1 MPPEFVRRR
10 AASAAVATRRAVR
23 LGLAPR
29 RAVVAGIAIAAGA
42 LAACTPELNPRE
54 HDNGP
59 AQPVVDRNAA
69 SAAALTEDMQL
80 LQRLVQ
86 APPAEQAEITAAAQR
101 DYETAPTPS
110 RQLRFALVLAA
121 PRHAEQDLPRAQR
134 LLRELMA
141 NPEMLLSG
149 ERALAFLELQ
159 QIDDHLT
166 LTTENRRLQDEA
178 VRTDRERLSN
188 VNHRLQA
195 ESDEN
200 TRLRKELEEAR
211 AKLDAIANIERSLNE
226 RKPNN
231 EGRLP

>member
-1 MPPEFVRRR
+1 MRTPLERITAGGVVALVGAFMTACATDMAPREPIRPPPPVVDKN
-10 AASAAVATRRAVR
+10 AASAAV
-23 LGLAPR
+23 
-29 RAVVAGIAIAAGA
+29 
-42 LAACTPELNPRE
+42 
-54 HDNGP
+54 
-59 AQPVVDRNAA
+59 
-69 SAAALTEDMQL
+69 LTDDLQL

-86 APPAEQAEITAAAQR
+86 GAPAEQAEISAAAQR

-110 RQLRFALVLAA
+110 RQLRFALVLAN
-121 PRHAEQDLPRAQR
+121 PGHPTTDLPRAQR

-141 NPEMLLSG
+141 NPEMLLSA

-166 LTTENRRLQDEA
+166 LEAENRRLQGDA
-178 VRTDRERLSN
+178 VRGDRERLSN
-188 VNHRLQA
+188 VTRRLQV
-195 ESDEN
+195 ETDEN

-231 EGRLP
+231 EGRQP